1 MELDGNEQLL
11 EEDSV
16 SATRKSQ
23 EFMDERI
30 GQGHLQDASVTMET
44 AGMPI
49 TTDFLF
55 NSLVSQDKKEIRFD
69 LTSSL

>member
-1 MELDGNEQLL
+1 
-11 EEDSV
+11 
-16 SATRKSQ
+16 
-23 EFMDERI
+23 MDERI

-44 AGMPI
+44 AGEPI